1 MGLGGRVLERLLSK
15 SQVQRHVT
23 VASLTLRRL
32 REIYGLSRGVV
43 EVPTGV
49 DNKFFN
55 EIGVPKVFGRLCYVG
70 RIVPHKHVHDWLIEA
85 YEIVRTK
92 VPCVELH
99 IVGDGPLAT
108 LVQKRCIHDSGIHI
122 HGKLPLRQMAELLC
136 SSWVFVLASER
147 EGLPNIVMESM
158 ASGTPVVAVKTP
170 MSGVDEVVFDNTTGK
185 LAEPNPHSIAAGI
198 LQLLEDQQLWK
209 LVQHNGSQLVKD
221 YDWEAVSNRM
231 EEVYRAVAL

>member
-1 MGLGGRVLERLLSK
+1 MGLGGRVLERLLAS
-15 SQVQRHVT
+15 SQAQRHVT

-32 REIYGLSRGVV
+32 REVYGLSSGVV

-55 EIGVPKVFGRLCYVG
+55 EIDVPKVFGRLCYVG

-92 VPCVELH
+92 VPCAELH

-108 LVQKRCIHDSGIHI
+108 LVKKKCAQNSGIHI
-122 HGKLPLRQMAELLC
+122 YGKLPLRQMAELLC

-147 EGLPNIVMESM
+147 EGLPNTVMESL

-170 MSGVDEVVFDNTTGK
+170 MSGVDEVLFDNTTGK
-185 LAEPNPHSIAAGI
+185 LAEPNPRSIAAGI

-231 EEVYRAVAL
+231 EEVYRTVAL